1 MREVYSDVRSTELAK
16 MGGLVSY
23 WELTINGKVEGTYY
37 TLTDLLHELTSN
49 KLFPIPVMQNMLDEE
64 PNAHV
69 DIQIKSCK

>member
-1 MREVYSDVRSTELAK
+1 MQYADVRRAELVK
-16 MGGLVSY
+16 TDGIVSH

-49 KLFPIPVMQNMLDEE
+49 KLFPLPVMQNMLNEE

-69 DIQIKSCK
+69 DIQIKSCR